1 MEAKTSQVTGRPYL
15 QAEGD
20 GYIIRTFPH
29 NISERRLMWHRDET
43 DREVEVVGETD
54 WKFQMDNELPV
65 PMKDKFFIP
74 KETYHRIIKG
84 TGDLTI
90 KIWNK

>member
-1 MEAKTSQVTGRPYL
+1 MEAKTSQVIGRPYL

-20 GYIIRTFPH
+20 GYVIRTFPN
-29 NISERRLMWHRDET
+29 NISEHRLVWHRDKT

-65 PMKDKFFIP
+65 QMKGKFFIP
-74 KETYHRIIKG
+74 KETYHRVIKG

>member
-29 NISERRLMWHRDET
+29 NTSERRLMWHRDET

-65 PMKDKFFIP
+65 TMKDKFFIP